1 MRNIIFET
9 FVLSHNEIKLQIQ
22 RTSMMNM
29 TNASNLPVYKKNNMM
44 PADTLWEVLSIFED
58 IGAVFL
64 AFCTN
69 RLDSF
74 SKGHSAT

>member
-1 MRNIIFET
+1 
-9 FVLSHNEIKLQIQ
+9 
-22 RTSMMNM
+22 MMNM

-69 RLDSF
+69 RLNSF